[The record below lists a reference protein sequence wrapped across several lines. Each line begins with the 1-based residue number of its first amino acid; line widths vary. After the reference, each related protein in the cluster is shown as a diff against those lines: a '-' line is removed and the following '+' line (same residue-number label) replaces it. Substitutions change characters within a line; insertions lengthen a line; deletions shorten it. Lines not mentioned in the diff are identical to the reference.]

1 MAQNKTSPNT
11 ELWQLTQN
19 WLLLLSNKTNKKF
32 YKEEITTH
40 PDYPAMTITIDFL
53 EAGNLKYE
61 AVQTDAGYI
70 HEFNYPLLAHI
81 PSAVQGCVYN
91 KQIH

>member
-1 MAQNKTSPNT
+1 MAQNKTSLDT

-19 WLLLLSNKTNKKF
+19 RLFLFANKPNKKF
-32 YKEEITTH
+32 YKEEITTY

-53 EAGNLKYE
+53 EADNLRYK
-61 AVQTDAGYI
+61 AVQTDASYI

-81 PSAVQGCVYN
+81 PSTVQEYIYN
-91 KQIH
+91 KQSH